1 MPLLLILGEEALCPG
16 QKAWDGGRALGV
28 LWTPQLYPAQAQCH
42 GCFSERCCGF
52 RTVCDRILLSP
63 VLELVMGA

>member
-28 LWTPQLYPAQAQCH
+28 LWTPQLYPAQATVSRMRNFLSSVVASGQYVTELSCH
-42 GCFSERCCGF
+42 
-52 RTVCDRILLSP
+52 LSWS
-63 VLELVMGA
+63 